1 MRSVVVAATFAV
13 LVVAGPRVA
22 TAQDWTGFYAGGTIG
37 GALQSEDDS
46 ERVGFDT
53 NLDGTFGDIVRTAA
67 GVDAFGP
74 GFCGGLAVGPTAVAG
89 CTDDEEGV
97 DFGGRVGYDRQF
109 GPLVLGA
116 LADVSRSDVTDSV
129 TAFSVTPAFYSFT
142 RKLNYV
148 AGLRGRVG
156 VGAGRVLLYGTG
168 GAAVGD
174 VEQRFTTSNGVNT
187 FVPTDDD
194 MGDADAGDSEQV
206 WGYQAGGGL
215 EIKVAER
222 WSLTGEYL
230 FSSLDN
236 RDDSA
241 IRARGPA
248 PATNPFILTNP
259 GGTDF
264 RRSEAF
270 EFQTV
275 RVGLSYRF

>member
-1 MRSVVVAATFAV
+1 MAATCAV
-13 LVVAGPRVA
+13 LVVAGSRA
-22 TAQDWTGFYAGGTIG
+22 AEAQDWTGFYAGATVG
-37 GALQSEDDS
+37 GALQSTDDS

-53 NLDGTFGDIVRTAA
+53 NLDGTFGDVVRTAA
-67 GVDAFGP
+67 GADAFAP
-74 GFCGGLAVGPTAVAG
+74 GFCGGLAVGPMAAAG
-89 CTDDEEGV
+89 CTDDQEGI

-116 LADVSRSDVTDSV
+116 LIDVSRTDVTDSV

-142 RKLNYV
+142 RELNYV
-148 AGLRGRVG
+148 AGLRGRAG

-174 VEQRFTTSNGVNT
+174 VEQRFTTSNIVNT
-187 FVPTDDD
+187 FVAPDDD
-194 MGDADAGDSEQV
+194 MGDDDAGASERV

-215 EIKVAER
+215 EIKVGER

-236 RDDSA
+236 RDDSV

-248 PATNPFILTNP
+248 PATNPFILTNT

-264 RRSEAF
+264 RRSEKF
-270 EFQTV
+270 KFQTV